1 MLSFVPLFAVLL
13 AQTAA
18 TPAPVTWAGTVS
30 LGFISLT
37 GNSQTVT
44 FSTTAAFERKS
55 PDWIWGIKGA
65 AAYGESTP
73 PTGGD
78 SQVTALMGSVQA
90 RGDRRFSDMLSLYLL
105 LGVDADHLKSIEA
118 RPAAELGLSEI
129 WFDVKEGDF
138 QKTTLKTDVGLRA
151 VREYRFQYYPWPD
164 PKTPNR
170 NLPDVDSLAPRVGA
184 AYRYAFNKEVIF
196 TEEASALLSAVG
208 DDSGRAILTSVTKLS
223 SRLTERIGLGV
234 GFAITHDTEPP
245 PKKVKTD
252 TALTVGLEIGI

>member
-1 MLSFVPLFAVLL
+1 MVSFIPLFAALV

-37 GNSQTVT
+37 GNSETVT
-44 FSTTAAFERKS
+44 FSTNAAFERKS
-55 PDWIWGIKGA
+55 PEWIWGIKGA
-65 AAYGESTP
+65 AAYGQSTP
-73 PTGGD
+73 PGGGD
-78 SQVTALMGSVQA
+78 SQVTALMGSLQA

-118 RPAAELGLSEI
+118 RPAVELGLSQI
-129 WFDVKEGDF
+129 WFDVKEGDL
-138 QKTTLKTDVGLRA
+138 QKTTFKTDVGLRA
-151 VREYRFQYYPWPD
+151 VREYRFQYYPKAIDPD
-164 PKTPNR
+164 KA

-184 AYRYAFNKEVIF
+184 AYRYAFNKDVIF

-208 DDSGRAILTSVTKLS
+208 DDSGRAILTSTTKLS
-223 SRLTERIGLGV
+223 SRLTEKVGLGV
-234 GFAITHDTEPP
+234 SFAITHDTEPP